1 MRNVKGHINGHIKIV
16 LVGLV
21 AAAGLGWWF
30 LCGTHSSDIAA
41 QVDGVAFPV
50 ASVDVFVR
58 VAQQQQPDV
67 SRKQVLD
74 GLIENYLFAQSTPA
88 DEHQHDDGG
97 SGLVTYSEETRQQN
111 ELFRIVRQV
120 FAREV
125 EQALAAEKVN
135 SPADLFVT
143 DWVMD
148 EEALRPLLEV
158 KPGPYPVMDADQEQ
172 AAHLLVLARYRL
184 LDGSEK
190 DMTLADLYQQQ
201 NIQLKVQ
208 MHQMNTDFIREAAMQ
223 YVSTQFVLDWFER
236 HSGLTEHEVLVVKRM
251 IHERQIK
258 EELLHEMG
266 LMHDIHDDNPQL
278 RALAEAVTV
287 DEIGAYYDAHKEQF
301 QRVEKVRARHIRLD
315 SQEQA
320 DAFFSKMRNGLQF
333 DQALQQFQSEGS
345 SSEQAGDLG
354 WIDRDDRNTHWL
366 RSLAFVQP
374 LQKASAPF
382 RSPGASGQVYWEIIF
397 LDEKVM
403 GYQPVDSEG
412 VRYEASKSIAQEK
425 MQQQFVLLRD
435 SLWQQANVRYNEQWL
450 AQSHD
455 G

>member
-1 MRNVKGHINGHIKIV
+1 MKDQIKITMVV
-16 LVGLV
+16 LVAG
-21 AAAGLGWWF
+21 AALGWWF
-30 LCGTHSSDIAA
+30 LGTNSADTAA
-41 QVDGVAFPV
+41 QVDDVAFPV
-50 ASVDVFVR
+50 AAVDVFVR
-58 VAQQQQPDV
+58 VAQKQKPDV

-74 GLIENYLFAQSTPA
+74 GLIENHLFAQSAPT
-88 DEHQHDDGG
+88 DDHQHDDGG

-120 FAREV
+120 FSGEV
-125 EQALAAEKVN
+125 EQVLATENVN

-143 DWVMD
+143 DLVTD
-148 EEALRPLLEV
+148 EETLGPLLEV

-184 LDGSEK
+184 LDGREK
-190 DMTLADLYQQQ
+190 DMTLADLYRQQ

-208 MHQMNTDFIREAAMQ
+208 MHQMNTDFIREAAQQ
-223 YVSTQFVLDWFER
+223 YVSTQFVLNWFEH
-236 HSGLTEHEVLVVKRM
+236 HSGLTEDEVLAVKRM

-258 EELLHEMG
+258 EEMLHELG

-287 DEIGAYYDAHKEQF
+287 EEVSAYYNAHKEQF

-315 SQEQA
+315 SQEEA
-320 DAFFSKMRNGLQF
+320 DALFREIRNGLTF
-333 DQALQQFQSEGS
+333 DQALQQFQGAAGAKP
-345 SSEQAGDLG
+345 EQAGDLG
-354 WIDRDDRNTHWL
+354 WINRDDRNTHWL
-366 RSLAFVQP
+366 RGLAFVQP

-382 RSPGASGQVYWEIIF
+382 RSPGLSGQVYWEIIF

-403 GYQPVDSEG
+403 GYQPIDSEG

-425 MQQQFVLLRD
+425 MQQQFASLRD
-435 SLWQQANVRYNEQWL
+435 SLWREANVRYNEEWL